1 MNKKT
6 ISTTTQLS
14 AKKHF
19 LSIESLGKRQIKKEN
34 EGTKIEQR
42 GCGYGDIFST
52 DVVNSVII

>member
-1 MNKKT
+1 M
-6 ISTTTQLS
+6 STTTQLS